1 MRRSRGCGIPSPASI
16 APSWALR
23 DLRRYVLSAK
33 PARRFG
39 HIASQITDALCPSDR
54 RRHRWRVA
62 PDVSGPNHCR
72 WTDIV
77 NFDAKIGVSRA
88 KRCSGNGFVREI
100 AIILTTV
107 ERNVR
112 QLLICEWCLSSGAGL
127 HDPVE
132 GAGEVALE
140 AAGGLARGFAF
151 GGAAGDVVAGG
162 LVHAAAGHR
171 DGVQSGVGG
180 AVAAAVEA
188 VAGGAAAAG
197 GDGVDAAEGG
207 EGGLG
212 THAAMV

>member
-54 RRHRWRVA
+54 RRHRWHVA

-162 LVHAAAGHR
+162 VGDAAAGHR
-171 DGVQSGVGG
+171 GGVESGGWGAGAPAGG
-180 AVAAAVEA
+180 GGGGG
-188 VAGGAAAAG
+188 GGAAG
-197 GDGVDAAEGG
+197 GGG
-207 EGGLG
+207 GGG
-212 THAAMV
+212 APGGGGGGRGAPA